1 LKAPSSSSRTS
12 REATPIPEIDIA
24 IRVEAG
30 DWGDRRKLGRL
41 AKKAVAASM
50 ASGLR
55 ATPGSELSILFTDDA
70 SIRVLNA
77 TWRKIDK
84 PTNVLSFPGTPPKGA
99 VYGPLLGD
107 IVLAHETVLR
117 EAQEQHLTFDHH
129 LTHLIVHGLL
139 HLFGHDH
146 IDEGEAEMMES
157 LETAILG
164 SLGIGDPYAARDSGP
179 ADG

>member
-1 LKAPSSSSRTS
+1 LKPPSPSARA
-12 REATPIPEIDIA
+12 ATPPQIEIA

-30 DWGDRRKLGRL
+30 DWGDRRKLARV
-41 AKKAVAASM
+41 AKKAVSATI

-55 ATPGSELSILFTDDA
+55 TVPGSELSLLFTDDA
-70 SIRVLNA
+70 SIRILNA
-77 TWRKIDK
+77 AWRRIDK

-107 IVLAHETVLR
+107 IVLAQETVAR
-117 EAQEQHLTFDHH
+117 EAAEQHLTFDHH

-164 SLGIGDPYAARDSGP
+164 GLGIEDPYAAREFGA